1 MQGGSV
7 ELDIELN
14 LEALI
19 PHSSRIAMS
28 AHHHTYVSRH
38 KTMLTQKDG
47 ERSRMKV

>member
-28 AHHHTYVSRH
+28 SRH
-38 KTMLTQKDG
+38 KTMLIQKDG